1 VFTEVPPELFQALP
15 YVMTV
20 VVLVAASS
28 AGARLRLG
36 APRGLGVPYV
46 REER

>member
-1 VFTEVPPELFQALP
+1 VLTEIPPEVFQALP

-20 VVLVAASS
+20 LVLVAVSS
-28 AGARLRLG
+28 AGAKRRLG
-36 APRGLGVPYV
+36 APRALGLPYV